1 MLQTIGATTN
11 RYDSLQVQFNRR
23 FVDGVS
29 INGSYTYANG
39 MQGGWYQQL
48 DSSNARRRN
57 DLVQTHVFNLAY
69 IIDVPGGSKLI
80 PGRVSRAILDNW
92 QVSGI
97 TTFASGFPQNVNLQ
111 TTDGFDFS
119 GGGESCGVV
128 QTGPAQLPH
137 GERTIDRWFDTSVFQ
152 RPSGRGDLGNNCH
165 NYKFRGPGFNNWD
178 ISIFKNFPVGE
189 GKKFQFRWEMYN
201 AFNHTQFGQTG
212 ASYADRSVNADARF
226 NPAGEQV
233 NSNFGKVLDT
243 RTERRMQM
251 SLRFE
256 F

>member
-1 MLQTIGATTN
+1 M
-11 RYDSLQVQFNRR
+11 
-23 FVDGVS
+23 
-29 INGSYTYANG
+29 SY
-39 MQGGWYQQL
+39 
-48 DSSNARRRN
+48 
-57 DLVQTHVFNLAY
+57 V
-69 IIDVPGGSKLI
+69 IEIPGGSKLI
-80 PGRVSRAILDNW
+80 PGKVSRAILDNW
-92 QVSGI
+92 QISGI
-97 TTFASGFPQNVNLQ
+97 TTFASGFPQDVDLQ

-128 QTGPAQLPH
+128 QTGKATLPH
-137 GERTIDRWFDTSVFQ
+137 GERTFERWFDTSVFQ

-189 GKKFQFRWEMYN
+189 NKQFQFRWEMYN
-201 AFNHTQFGQTG
+201 AFNHTQFQ
-212 ASYADRSVNADARF
+212 DVNNDARF

-233 NSNFGKVLDT
+233 NSRFGEVT
-243 RTERRMQM
+243 SARNERRMQV